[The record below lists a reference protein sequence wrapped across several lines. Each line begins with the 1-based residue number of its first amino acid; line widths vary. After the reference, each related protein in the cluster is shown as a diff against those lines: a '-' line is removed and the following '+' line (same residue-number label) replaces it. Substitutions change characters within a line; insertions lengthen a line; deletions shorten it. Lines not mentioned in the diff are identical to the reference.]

1 MNHFFISLLCSSL
14 FIFGLFAQ
22 DQNSSTPTK
31 ICGNPHLDQFDM
43 RSYLD
48 NLKKTDPIAYREF
61 LQKDKALITYNRN
74 IKDQQLFWA
83 YNFNSNAFYQI
94 QATLRKTGGRVR
106 IWVED
111 DSWNSAYVT
120 QAEVDSIYK
129 ALEISTRS
137 GSLYPYLGIVDI
149 DTMLFG
155 QPPNRNGDGMIDF
168 LLLDIQDDFDPD
180 AGNFSFIAG
189 YFLENDQGNNTGS
202 NQRDLLYLDSQPGI
216 FYKDERR
223 TYTVLAT
230 TAHELQHLIH
240 YNYDTGEYL
249 WVNEGLSEL
258 ASIYCGYGIGFPYL
272 YLRDTNK
279 NLTLWFNN
287 VADYAKVGLW
297 TLYVAEQLG
306 LDFIKTLTQ
315 HPQNS
320 VLSYNAILPAF
331 TNLSFNQIY
340 ENWAIANYVND
351 TNVNGKYGYLHPQ
364 AQGLRALESETFYH
378 YWLSTSGTLNQYG
391 VKYFLFRGNDT
402 LQIDF
407 TNLPDQAMM
416 IKKENNMT
424 SIIPI
429 NQQEILPKFNMD
441 DEFIMVLTNSLSD
454 RQYVFSAFAP
464 FSFQYYKEIAYD
476 DYQTD
481 GVIAHNGSW
490 SVANKFI
497 VPSAGVYLSKI
508 KYYNGQ
514 SNTSIHVQIY
524 NNNGSGKPGSI
535 ISSSIDTTISY
546 PNTWAEIKL
555 STPITGLSAGQSIF
569 VGVEF
574 LDPNKTVG
582 YDQNNVGEGI
592 SFIRTGNAWLP
603 LSAAS
608 SSEAGGV
615 LMIRAIFEGGLIESG
630 KVIIQNPIA
639 LLAPNPNFG
648 TLYLNTQLNGPG
660 DVVVQLFNVLGQK
673 VGEYKQS
680 FSFGGVL
687 PPVQLN
693 TDGVLGQRLP
703 SGVYFS
709 NITFRNTITGEKVN
723 LGSQKIIL
731 LK

>member
-1 MNHFFISLLCSSL
+1 MYHFFVSLICSSF

-22 DQNSSTPTK
+22 KQDLPTPIK
-31 ICGNPHLDQFDM
+31 ICGNPTLDQFDM

-48 NLKKTDPIAYREF
+48 DLKKTDPIAYREF

-74 IKDQQLFWA
+74 LKDQQLFWA
-83 YNFNSNAFYQI
+83 YNFNSDGFYQI
-94 QATLRKTGGRVR
+94 QATLRKTGSRVR

-111 DSWNSAYVT
+111 DSWNSGYVT

-129 ALEISTRS
+129 ALEISTSS

-155 QPPNRNGDGMIDF
+155 QPPNRNGDRMIDF
-168 LLLDIQDDFDPD
+168 LILDIKDEFNPD
-180 AGNFSFIAG
+180 AGNFAFIAG
-189 YFLENDQGNNTGS
+189 YFLENDQSNNTGS

-240 YNYDTGEYL
+240 YNYDVNEYL

-258 ASIYCGYGIGFPYL
+258 ASTYCGYGIGFPYL

-287 VADYAKVGLW
+287 VADYARVGLW

-320 VLSYNAILPAF
+320 VLSYNTILPAF

-351 TNVNGKYGYLHPQ
+351 ITVNGQYGYLHPE
-364 AQGLRALESETFYH
+364 ARGLKALESETFYH
-378 YWLSTSGTLNQYG
+378 YWLSTSGILKQYG
-391 VKYFLFRGNDT
+391 AKYFQLRGEDT
-402 LQIDF
+402 LKIDF
-407 TNLPDQAMM
+407 ANLPDKAVM
-416 IKKENNMT
+416 IKKEDIT

-429 NQQEILPKFNMD
+429 GQEVTLPEFNVD
-441 DEFIMVLTNSLSD
+441 DEFILVLTNSLSD
-454 RQYVFSAFAP
+454 RQYVFSAYAP
-464 FSFQYYKEIAYD
+464 FSLQHYKEVAYD

-481 GVIAHNGSW
+481 GIITHDGSW

-497 VPSAGVYLSKI
+497 VPITEVHLNKI

-524 NNNGSGKPGSI
+524 NDNGNDKPGSTI
-535 ISSSIDTTISY
+535 YSSIDTTISY
-546 PNTWAEIKL
+546 PNTWVEIKL
-555 STPITGLSAGQSIF
+555 PTPITGLLAGQSIF
-569 VGVEF
+569 VGIEF
-574 LDPNKTVG
+574 LDPNKTIG

-592 SFIRTGNAWLP
+592 SFIKTGNTWIP
-603 LSAAS
+603 FSAAS
-608 SSEAGGV
+608 ASAPDGV
-615 LMIRAIFEGGLIESG
+615 LMIRAIFEGSLVESG
-630 KVIIQNPIA
+630 KAIIQSPIA

-648 TLYLNTQLNGPG
+648 SLFLNAQLDGPG
-660 DVVVQLFNVLGQK
+660 DVVIQLFNVLGQK
-673 VGEYKQS
+673 VSEYKQS

-693 TDGVLGQRLP
+693 TDGSLGNRLP

-709 NITFRNTITGEKVN
+709 NITFRNTITGEKMN
-723 LGSQKIIL
+723 LGNQKIIL